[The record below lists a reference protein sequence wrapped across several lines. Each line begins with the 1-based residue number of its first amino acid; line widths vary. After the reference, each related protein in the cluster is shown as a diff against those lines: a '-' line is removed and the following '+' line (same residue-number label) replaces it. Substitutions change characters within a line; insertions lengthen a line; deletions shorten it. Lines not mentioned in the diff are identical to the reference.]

1 MKNKGFTLVEL
12 LAVIILL
19 SIIALIVVPKVLE
32 QKENQDKK
40 IKESQKELIYASS
53 NIYIKD
59 NNEDDIEPGK
69 VFCITVQSLIDEGY
83 INIDVDHYKEDI
95 VKVFVDDNN
104 NLIASIDNK
113 CTIVNSNN

>member
-1 MKNKGFTLVEL
+1 MKNKGFTIIEL

-19 SIIALIVVPKVLE
+19 SIIALIVVPKILE
-32 QKENQDKK
+32 QKEKQDKK

-53 NIYIKD
+53 NIFIKE
-59 NNEDDIEPGK
+59 NNEDDIIPGN

-83 INIDVDHYKEDI
+83 INIDVDYYKEDT

-104 NLIASIDNK
+104 NLISSIDNK
-113 CTIVNSNN
+113 CTIINSN